1 MDTARSFLRTA
12 TVAIMV
18 FALFGCGGGSNG
30 AGSSSGGSGANGGSG
45 SGTTTPTPVS
55 LAVAVIGL
63 NGGASF
69 VLQDGAGDQVTVAA
83 SGNTTLPIKA
93 GAGSAYTL
101 SIPTQPAGEFCNL
114 RNATGTAGA
123 ASNPTVSIGCAQVL
137 AGGSGSIPAAGGSFT
152 SAAADV
158 TVPAAASLNDQSI
171 TVTTIAPPAG
181 IPASVVPIGAAID
194 VAIDQ
199 PARLNA
205 PLIVTLRYDAS
216 IVTDESNLAVLH
228 YNTTTNSYE
237 PVTILA
243 QDTTAHTFTIASR
256 VFSPFVIV
264 AFDPSVL
271 LPDSYDTG
279 FFPANNGWNID
290 NPDNYFSPDGN
301 CLGMAAYAVWYFG
314 NKSDKLFGRYPTDG
328 NPSIAKIVA
337 VRAFLAQSQ
346 FWARQQDYFL
356 RTIGAQQTAKLLR
369 FYMSVFHQ
377 PLILTLRSSEGG
389 HAVVVYGFDPGSF
402 RLYDVND
409 PGESQSV
416 AFDGTAFSPYNSFDT
431 IGFVALS
438 SLGRTEDFSE
448 LADEAAGGFTHAQYI
463 SVSSPDTSAPLTS
476 SPIVISGTLA
486 PGLDPLAE
494 LIGYIPEAGSADPAP
509 IPLVQ
514 GSFGDFSHTVR
525 SPNLGDT
532 TVVLLAGIHL
542 HDQTGWYPSSDAYLF
557 TMTFQSDSQIK
568 PANPNVL
575 LGKTQT
581 LVAQPLDGSFP
592 DGATFKWTLTGDGAG
607 SIGASSTV
615 TTTINFITYTA
626 SATKTGTDTLTVIVF
641 DSRGRQIST
650 GTTTVQV
657 TTTNGCY
664 GLTPSL
670 SNPGSTYSLTL
681 ADTNFG
687 VTGTIQSDYAWKGS
701 VAFSDP
707 PFTST
712 ANEYDVTSVFTY
724 PAPAPS
730 DLNRTELVATFGST
744 LEDSS
749 YVIYG
754 YTETSKSSGGSS
766 SQITAA
772 ANPPLPF
779 GKVLQLVPG
788 GQSID
793 LLYSG
798 SGTSGGGTGAGS
810 YTENWQLLD
819 TPTIAIPP
827 AGTFKTCRFQVITS
841 NQPNVIDT
849 KWMLYG
855 YGFVVQ
861 ETITNTSSGTP
872 VVGNTRQATALSING
887 APYAGP

>member
-1 MDTARSFLRTA
+1 MSTFLRTVTGV
-12 TVAIMV
+12 TVA

-30 AGSSSGGSGANGGSG
+30 AGSSSGNGGSN
-45 SGTTTPTPVS
+45 SGGGASTTPTPAS
-55 LAVAVIGL
+55 LAVSVIGL
-63 NGGASF
+63 NSGASF
-69 VLQDGAGDQVTVAA
+69 VLQDGAGDQMTVAG
-83 SGNTTLPIKA
+83 SGNTAFSIKA
-93 GAGSAYTL
+93 GAGFAYAL
-101 SIPTQPAGEFCNL
+101 SIAAQPTGEFCNIQ
-114 RNATGTAGA
+114 NATGTASA
-123 ASNPTVSIGCAQVL
+123 ASNPTVAIGCAQVL
-137 AGGSGSIPAAGGSFT
+137 AGGSGSVPAAGGTFT

-158 TVPAAASLNDQSI
+158 TVPAGASLNDQTI
-171 TVTTIAPPAG
+171 TVTTIVPPAG
-181 IPASVVPIGAAID
+181 VPASVVPIGAATD

-199 PARLNA
+199 PTRLNA
-205 PLIVTLRYDAS
+205 PLVVTLRYDAS
-216 IVTDESNLAVLH
+216 IVPDESNLAVLH
-228 YNTTTNSYE
+228 YNTATNSYE

-271 LPDSYDTG
+271 LPDNYDTG

-301 CLGMAAYAVWYFG
+301 CLGMAAYAVWYFANG
-314 NKSDKLFGRYPTDG
+314 PDKLFGRYPTDG
-328 NPSIAKIVA
+328 DPSIAKIVA

-356 RTIGAQQTAKLLR
+356 RAVGAQQTAKLLR

-377 PLILTLRSSEGG
+377 PLILTLRSNKGG

-402 RLYDVND
+402 RLYDVNY

-416 AFDGTAFSPYNSFDT
+416 AFDGTAFSPYDSFDT

-509 IPLVQ
+509 ISLVQ
-514 GSFGDFSHTVR
+514 GSFGDFSHTMT

-542 HDQTGWYPSSDAYLF
+542 HDQTDWYPSSDAYLF
-557 TMTFQSDSQIK
+557 TMTFQSDARIQ
-568 PANPNVL
+568 PANPHVL
-575 LGKTQT
+575 LGRTQT
-581 LVAQPLDGSFP
+581 LVTQPLAGSIP
-592 DGATFKWTLTGDGAG
+592 DGATFRWTLTGDGAG

-615 TTTINFITYTA
+615 TTTVNFITYTA
-626 SATKTGTDTLTVIVF
+626 SATRTGTDTLTVIIF

-650 GTTTVQV
+650 GSTTVQV
-657 TTTNGCY
+657 TETNGCY

-681 ADTNFG
+681 TDVDSG
-687 VTGTIQSDYAWKGS
+687 ESGTIQMDYTWKGS
-701 VAFSDP
+701 AAFADP

-712 ANEYDVTSVFTY
+712 AYEYDVASVFTY
-724 PAPAPS
+724 PAPS
-730 DLNRTELVATFGST
+730 VNNRSNVVKTFGSAA
-744 LEDSS
+744 EDAS

-754 YTETSKSSGGSS
+754 ETETSTSSSGSS
-766 SQITAA
+766 TQITVVT
-772 ANPPLPF
+772 NPPLTF
-779 GKVLQLVPG
+779 GQITQLVAG
-788 GQSID
+788 GESIS

-798 SGTSGGGTGAGS
+798 SGTSGGTGIGS
-810 YTENWQLLD
+810 YTESWQLVG
-819 TPTIAIPP
+819 TPTITTG
-827 AGTFKTCRFQVITS
+827 AGTFKTCQFQITS
-841 NQPNVIDT
+841 SNSPNLIDT
-849 KWMLYG
+849 KYKLFG
-855 YGFVVQ
+855 YGIDVR
-861 ETITNTSSGTP
+861 ETKMNTSTGTP
-872 VVGNTRQATALSING
+872 VLQDTREAIALSING